1 MKYLLYIL
9 LFCSLSFISFT
20 EKSKDFRP
28 PGTTK
33 IVDNFYFDEGEI
45 TNIDW
50 KEYLSSLELEF
61 GKSSPQYLGAFPD
74 TLVWRNSDG
83 KYNEPYVKTYFQH
96 PAFDYYPVVGVS
108 HEQAKNYCKWRTKAV
123 KKMMATHGK
132 EADFEYRLPTKTEWE
147 LVAKAGFNKKQK
159 KKLKKTFD
167 RILKYPQEIYE
178 QEYFYNMSWEVKSGK
193 KHVHMIRRSRSYCPN
208 KYNIYHIYGNV
219 AEMIDEPNI
228 AMGGSWKDK
237 YEDIVPNN
245 KILQYDGPKNWL
257 GFRCVAEIFDK

>member
-20 EKSKDFRP
+20 EKSRDFRP

-61 GKSSPQYLGAFPD
+61 GKSSPQYFEAFPD
-74 TLVWRNSDG
+74 TLVWINSDG
-83 KYNEPYVKTYFQH
+83 TFNEPFVKTYFQH
-96 PAFDYYPVVGVS
+96 PSYDYYPLVGVS
-108 HEQAKNYCKWRTKAV
+108 HEQAKDYCRWRTKAV
-123 KKMMATHGK
+123 KKMIATYGI

-147 LVAKAGFNKKQK
+147 LVARGGFSPKQK
-159 KKLKKTFD
+159 KVLKKV
-167 RILKYPQEIYE
+167 
-178 QEYFYNMSWEVKSGK
+178 NK
-193 KHVHMIRRSRSYCPN
+193 KHNNKYRFCNMIFQAEAKKNIIMTAPSISFVPN
-208 KYNIYHIYGNV
+208 KYNLYNIYGNV
-219 AEMIDEPNI
+219 AEMVEEPNM
-228 AMGGSWKDK
+228 AVGGSCENR
-237 YEDIVPNN
+237 YEDIVPGN
-245 KILQYDGPKNWL
+245 KTLSYEGPQKWL